1 MTPSTTP
8 GALRVRFS
16 PAPTGSL
23 HIGGARAALFNWLF
37 ARHHGGTF
45 VLRIEDTDVARSRD
59 EWVVGIQDTLQWLGI
74 DWDEGPIL
82 QSSRFGE
89 YLAAADRLLASG
101 HAYECY
107 CTEDEVKARNEA
119 AMAAGRPPGYDG
131 HCRDLGA
138 DERAALAADGRP
150 RTVRFRTPDDG
161 VSSFSDLIRGDVR
174 VEWSLIHDFVVVR
187 SDGTPIFFLANAVDD
202 LDMGI
207 THVVRGEDLIDST
220 HRVLAIRAA
229 LGATDRP
236 QYAHLPLIVD
246 AATRAKLSK
255 RHGAVGLEDF
265 RDEGYL
271 PEALMNYIALL
282 GWAPP
287 EDGEEVLGADDLI
300 AAFDLDRVTHA
311 AAGFDRAKLDWLNG
325 EWMRRLPVAELVA
338 RLEPAA
344 RERHGE
350 RFEHSVFTAAV
361 GLAQERSV
369 TLLAV
374 LEQMDFLFVPDD
386 ELVIAEESW
395 ARLEGTDRVAEI
407 LDVAIAHVETCEWTP
422 DAINLKAPIEE
433 QLGLKLRKAAP
444 ALYAA
449 VEGRHQGLPLFDSI
463 HLLGREHALA
473 RLRAA
478 RARLA

>member
-1 MTPSTTP
+1 VTPSTAP

-101 HAYECY
+101 HGYECY

-131 HCRDLGA
+131 HCRDLTA
-138 DERAALAADGRP
+138 EERASLAAAGRP
-150 RTVRFRTPDDG
+150 RTMRFRTPDHG
-161 VSSFSDLIRGDVR
+161 VSSFTDLIRGEVR

-207 THVVRGEDLIDST
+207 THVVRGEDLLDST

-229 LGATDRP
+229 LGVTDRP

-287 EDGEEVLGADDLI
+287 EEGEEVLAADDLI

-325 EWMRRLPVAELVA
+325 EWMRRLPVAELVS

-344 RERHGE
+344 RERHGD
-350 RFEHSVFTAAV
+350 RFDDAVFTAAV

-369 TLLAV
+369 TLLAA
-374 LEQMDFLFVPDD
+374 LEQMDFLFVADD
-386 ELVIAEESW
+386 DLVIAEESW
-395 ARLEGTDRVAEI
+395 TRLAATDRVAEI

-422 DAINLKAPIEE
+422 DGINLKAPIEE
-433 QLGLKLRKAAP
+433 LLGLKLRKAAP

-463 HLLGREHALA
+463 HLLGREHASA

-478 RARLA
+478 RARLG